1 MTKQTNPI
9 PDFSGRKT
17 FHTKLP
23 VLISCRVRLDDDQR
37 QTLKDALYALRNQS
51 TPTAAPAIGG
61 STVTTTT
68 AYNPKYSKFS
78 DIVLNDIIV
87 SRDSIAL
94 TTILE
99 VQSLLNV
106 EVISKKDVLNAA
118 SSYVD
123 YVWSTTKDHV

>member
-1 MTKQTNPI
+1 MTNPI
-9 PDFSGRKT
+9 PSFAGTKT
-17 FHTKLP
+17 FTTKLP
-23 VLISCRVRLDDDQR
+23 ILISCRIRLDDDQR
-37 QTLKDALYALRNQS
+37 QKLKDALYVLRNQA
-51 TPTAAPAIGG
+51 TPAAAPAIGG

-99 VQSLLNV
+99 VQNLLKV
-106 EVISKKDVLNAA
+106 EVITKEDVLKAA
-118 SSYVD
+118 EGYVS
-123 YVWSTTKDHV
+123 YVWSTVKDHE